1 MCKKEPGGIMKKI
14 VSTEIIHN
22 PVLRKL
28 ERWVFTVICLCLL
41 CCSGNLILN
50 ANAASEMKASDSCIE
65 FIKAVEGFSS
75 VPYYDY
81 GQYTVGY
88 GTQCPTEKY
97 FEYKANGIPKKEA
110 EELLHKEITEIEETL
125 SKKFIS
131 PYGLA
136 FSQHQFD
143 ALVSFSYNIGPG
155 WITYDSSLRNA
166 ILRNADSDELV
177 YAFGLYCTAG
187 GKYLPGL
194 VTRRLCEAD
203 MYLNGR
209 YSKALSN
216 EYGYVYYDANG
227 GSVEYRVQGYRAQ
240 SNTAPA
246 AAASRSGDTFL
257 GWYTDLTGGTKVD
270 TLNGALTGKTLFAH
284 WLSDENN
291 TDQNGSA
298 TTVKVTGDA
307 VNVRT
312 GPGTNYAVVKRVYRN
327 ETVTVTHITHLTNMK
342 WGKIPAGWICL
353 DFTNYDD
360 VVSGNGNTV
369 TSPDGAEWWDEEDS
383 NWDTTPDNPPSVPDN
398 PPSVPDNSD
407 SVTGT
412 VKVSNYLIIRGG
424 AGTSYPSVG
433 FLFNGNQ
440 VEILEQK
447 TAEGRTWGRI
457 SNGWVCMDY
466 ITTGNASA
474 NTGTSQKPADS
485 NTTVESTS
493 IRGKITADA
502 LRIRSGAGTGNPI
515 VGFYYQNDTVTV
527 SEKVRMG
534 SVTWGKTDR
543 GWISMDYF
551 SANAADAPG
560 AEYWEPVRSS
570 TKTVRADCL
579 RIRSDA
585 GTNNKIVGFLYDGDT
600 VTVLETKTVGSV
612 SWGRI
617 SQGWICMEY
626 VK

>member
-1 MCKKEPGGIMKKI
+1 MK
-14 VSTEIIHN
+14 EIISTDILHN
-22 PVLRKL
+22 PVLRTFG
-28 ERWVFTVICLCLL
+28 RGIFAVICLCFLW
-41 CCSGNLILN
+41 CSGNLIPD
-50 ANAASEMKASDSCIE
+50 ANAASEMNASDSCIE
-65 FIKAVEGFSS
+65 FIKSVEGFSS

-110 EELLHKEITEIEETL
+110 EALLRKEISDIEDTL
-125 SKKFIS
+125 TRKFID

-143 ALVSFSYNIGPG
+143 ALVSFSYNIGTS
-155 WITYDSSLRNA
+155 WTTYDSSLRSA
-166 ILRNADSDELV
+166 ILNNADEDELV

-209 YSKALSN
+209 YSKNLRSD
-216 EYGYVYYDANG
+216 YGYVYYDANG
-227 GSVEYRVQGYRAQ
+227 GSVEYRVQGYRTQ
-240 SNTAPA
+240 SNTVPA
-246 AAASRSGDTFL
+246 EDAYLSGDTFL
-257 GWYTDLTGGTKVD
+257 GWYTELIGGTKVE
-270 TLNGALTGKTLFAH
+270 TLTGALKGKTLFAH
-284 WLSDENN
+284 WQSDENDA
-291 TDQNGSA
+291 DQN
-298 TTVKVTGDA
+298 TTTTRVKVTGDA

-327 ETVTVTHITHLTNMK
+327 ETLEVSHVTHLTNMK
-342 WGKIPAGWICL
+342 WGKISAGWICL
-353 DFTNYDD
+353 DYTNYDD
-360 VVSGNGNTV
+360 VISGNGNTV
-369 TSPDGAEWWDEEDS
+369 TSPDGSDWWDEEDS
-383 NWDTTPDNPPSVPDN
+383 NWDTTPDNTASII
-398 PPSVPDNSD
+398 
-407 SVTGT
+407 GT
-412 VKVSNYLIIRGG
+412 VNVSNYLIIRGG

-440 VEILEQK
+440 VEIQEQK

-457 SNGWVCMDY
+457 ANGWVCMDY
-466 ITTGNASA
+466 ITTGNASSDSDS
-474 NTGTSQKPADS
+474 SQEPADS
-485 NTTVESTS
+485 NTAVESTS

-515 VGFYYQNDTVTV
+515 VGFYYQNETVTV
-527 SEKVRMG
+527 TEKVSVG

-551 SANAADAPG
+551 SADSSG
-560 AEYWEPVRSS
+560 AEYWEPVSNS
-570 TKTVRADCL
+570 TKTVHADCL